1 MNLIECRG
9 AGFSYEGR
17 AISRG
22 LTFDVAEGDYLCIV
36 GENGS
41 GKSTLVKG
49 IVGLKAPSEGTI
61 RFCGGLTKKQVGYLP
76 QQTQVQR
83 DFPANVSEVVLS
95 GTRALFYTKKERV
108 LAMEKMELLGITQ
121 LAPRSYRELSG
132 GQQQRVLLARALCA
146 AGRLLVLDEPT
157 AGLDPLVTEQMY
169 EVLAKENKARGM
181 TVVMVSHDI
190 SAALRYADH
199 ILHMDHAMR
208 FFGTAE
214 EYRNSDAAREFL
226 GGDAK

>member
-1 MNLIECRG
+1 M
-9 AGFSYEGR
+9 
-17 AISRG
+17 
-22 LTFDVAEGDYLCIV
+22 
-36 GENGS
+36 
-41 GKSTLVKG
+41 
-49 IVGLKAPSEGTI
+49 
-61 RFCGGLTKKQVGYLP
+61 
-76 QQTQVQR
+76 
-83 DFPANVSEVVLS
+83 
-95 GTRALFYTKKERV
+95 
-108 LAMEKMELLGITQ
+108 
-121 LAPRSYRELSG
+121 
-132 GQQQRVLLARALCA
+132 
-146 AGRLLVLDEPT
+146 DEPT

-214 EYRNSDAAREFL
+214 DYRNSDAARAFL